1 MFLKMPESDK
11 VEYHIELHIHMS
23 DVVGWKRY
31 VANFAN
37 ASEAFMALPEVRM
50 NKPPA
55 SMEIGDK

>member
-1 MFLKMPESDK
+1 MFLKMTESDK
-11 VEYHIELHIHMS
+11 TEYHIELHVPQAYII
-23 DVVGWKRY
+23 GWKRY

-55 SMEIGDK
+55 SMEIGDR